1 MDAKIPFNDVLTI
14 AIVGLVIV
22 VCMLIMLIV
31 LLSQVSKITKANFQS
46 KVTLPSIPGAPF
58 VEEGINDEVVAVIA
72 AAIAAMS
79 EDSNGT
85 NYSIRGIKKAN
96 VGRPAWAMAG
106 LNENTRSF

>member
-1 MDAKIPFNDVLTI
+1 MLPQRSLFPSSVPAAESTVRNAMPVGQLHLFCRHRAYLLPMDAQCVPYVPESDGFAL
-14 AIVGLVIV
+14 
-22 VCMLIMLIV
+22 
-31 LLSQVSKITKANFQS
+31 F
-46 KVTLPSIPGAPF
+46 P
-58 VEEGINDEVVAVIA
+58 